1 MKGDKL
7 GVDLIATFEGFS
19 SKPYYATAEE
29 KTKNIVTIGYGNTFY
44 PNGKKV
50 QITDKPISKELAASY
65 LEFTII
71 DFSKKLK
78 ITSNVNQNQFNALVS
93 LAYNIGVTA
102 FNNSTLL
109 KLVNI
114 NPKDGNIAIQFLKWN
129 KQGGKVLDG
138 LTKRRIKESSLY
150 FTI

>member
-1 MKGDKL
+1 MKVDKI
-7 GVDLIATFEGFS
+7 GVDLIATFEGFN

-29 KTKNIVTIGYGNTFY
+29 KVKGIVTIGYGNTFY

-50 QITDKPISKELAASY
+50 QITDKPISKELATSY

-71 DFSKKLK
+71 DFAKKLK
-78 ITSNVNQNQFNALVS
+78 ITSNVSQNQFNALVS

-102 FNNSTLL
+102 FNDSTLL
-109 KLVNI
+109 KFVNI
-114 NPKDGNIAIQFLKWN
+114 NPKDGNIAIQFLRWN

-150 FTI
+150 YTK

>member
-1 MKGDKL
+1 MKVDKL

-19 SKPYYATAEE
+19 SKTYYATAEE
-29 KTKNIVTIGYGNTFY
+29 KVKNIVTIGYGNTFY

-50 QITDKPISKELAASY
+50 QITDKPISKELATSY

-71 DFSKKLK
+71 DFAKKLK
-78 ITSNVNQNQFNALVS
+78 ITSNVSQNQFNALVS

-114 NPKDGNIAIQFLKWN
+114 NPKDGNIAIQFLRWN

-150 FTI
+150 LTK